1 MAANM
6 RTLGTQ
12 VRLRRLIR
20 VHGELVA
27 RLLAEPENREL
38 AAASVSRLLTICRD
52 VRELWS
58 SESAPGPE
66 DAAVRRHVTRALT
79 AVEVAIAELEAPGAD
94 VARLAA
100 EFQDAAVPLV
110 YMLRGLEDASLAR
123 TA

>member
-1 MAANM
+1 M

-38 AAASVSRLLTICRD
+38 AAAAVSRLLGICAD
-52 VRELWS
+52 VRGLWS
-58 SESAPGPE
+58 SESARGAAGAE
-66 DAAVRRHVTRALT
+66 DAALRRHATRALT
-79 AVEVAIAELEAPGAD
+79 AVEVAVAELKAPGAD
-94 VARLAA
+94 VARLSA
-100 EFQDAAVPLV
+100 EFQEAALPLL
-110 YMLRGLEDASLAR
+110 YMLRGMEDASLAR